1 MMKNKLG
8 IGIMGGAGGLNIPQH
23 IALVKQIGW
32 DAFFT
37 GWAPDYTEEWAE
49 AGAKNG
55 LIYSSIHAPFSH
67 EYRIWNGG
75 EDAEKEIATMIACIE
90 DCARFDIPVMVL
102 HTMNGFSPK
111 TPAAPTAMGL
121 DGYARIIE
129 AGNKHGVKLA
139 FENTERE
146 EFLAAVM
153 QKFWNEPCLGFCF
166 DSGHEHCYR
175 NSDMLALYGEKLCHT
190 HLDDNFGVTGDVI
203 TWYDDAHLIMG
214 DGTVNWK
221 HVMDRIEACRY
232 DGILTCEL
240 TMNNKPERNT
250 NGDYVK
256 MTVDA
261 FYARALERARALRD
275 RTF

>member
-1 MMKNKLG
+1 MNNKLG
-8 IGIMGGAGGLNIPQH
+8 INVLGGTPLSIQQH
-23 IALVKQIGW
+23 LALIKAVGW

-37 GWAPDYTEEWAE
+37 GWDHANLEEWAQT
-49 AGAKNG
+49 GAKNG

-75 EDAEKEIATMIACIE
+75 EDGEKEIATMIACIE

-111 TPAAPTAMGL
+111 TPTAPTQVGL

-166 DSGHEHCYR
+166 DSGHECCYR

-190 HLDDNFGVTGDVI
+190 HLDDNLGVTGDII
-203 TWYDDAHLIMG
+203 TWYDDSHLPMG
-214 DGTVNWK
+214 DGVVDFANVRK
-221 HVMDRIEACRY
+221 RITDCGYE
-232 DGILTCEL
+232 GILTCEL
-240 TMNNKPERNT
+240 TMKNKPERNT
-250 NGDYVK
+250 HGKYTNMPVED
-256 MTVDA
+256 
-261 FYARALERARALRD
+261 FYALALDRARRLRD
-275 RTF
+275 GTL